1 MSTNKANEKP
11 TVKYVRL
18 GKTGLRVSVPI
29 VGCMS
34 FGSHEWQA
42 RDLLDWVVDEDKAI
56 ELLKAAWDRGVT
68 TLDTA
73 NVYSNGES
81 EKVIAKFIKK
91 YNIPREKLVIMSKCY
106 FLVGK
111 APNVLTI
118 TNPQLANERDYV
130 NQSGLSRTAIF
141 NAVNASLQRLET
153 DYIDLLQ
160 IHRYDYNTPPEETM
174 CALNDLV
181 RSGKVRY
188 LGASSMWTWQLS
200 EYNHIAEKN
209 GWTQFVS
216 MQNHHNLAYREEER
230 EMIPYCKYKGIG
242 LIPYAPLMQGNL
254 ARPLDPS
261 KHDGEKTSR
270 VNTSVIK
277 RVPNETD
284 RTIISRVEEL
294 AEKKGV
300 PMAQITIAWSLTK
313 VDSPIIGMSSAG
325 RLEEAIPIGVTLTDE
340 EIKYLE
346 EPYKPKPM
354 SGPL

>member
-1 MSTNKANEKP
+1 MSTKTSDKP
-11 TVKYVRL
+11 AVQYVRL
-18 GKTGLRVSVPI
+18 GKSGLRVSVPI

-34 FGSHEWQA
+34 FGTSEWQG
-42 RDLLDWVVDEDKAI
+42 WVTNEDKAI

-73 NVYSNGES
+73 NTYSNGVS
-81 EKVIAKFIKK
+81 EQIIAKFIKK
-91 YNIPREKLVIMSKCY
+91 YDIPREKLVILSKCY
-106 FLVGK
+106 FLV
-111 APNVLTI
+111 AEQPNIMTF
-118 TNPQLANERDYV
+118 TQPNLANQRDYV
-130 NQSGLSRTAIF
+130 NQGGLSRGAIF
-141 NAVNASLQRLET
+141 NQVEASLKRLET
-153 DYIDLLQ
+153 GYIDLLQ

-188 LGASSMWTWQLS
+188 IGASSMWTWQFQLL
-200 EYNHIAEKN
+200 NHTAEKH
-209 GWTQFVS
+209 GWTQFSS
-216 MQNHHNLAYREEER
+216 MQNHFSLTYREEER

-242 LIPYAPLMQGNL
+242 IIPYAPLAQGNL

-261 KHDGEKTSR
+261 KHDKEKTTR
-270 VNTSVIK
+270 QETSIVK
-277 RVPNETD
+277 RVPNEVD
-284 RTIISRVEEL
+284 REIIGRVEAL

-300 PMAQITIAWSLTK
+300 PMAQITIAWTMTK
-313 VDSPIIGMSSAG
+313 VDSPIIGMSSAK
-325 RLEEAIPIGVTLTDE
+325 RLEEAIPIGVTLTEE

>member
-1 MSTNKANEKP
+1 MSTTTEKP
-11 TVKYVRL
+11 TVQYVRL
-18 GKTGLRVSVPI
+18 GKSGLRVSVPI

-34 FGSHEWQA
+34 FGSHEWQE
-42 RDLLDWVVDEDKAI
+42 WVIDEDKAI

-73 NVYSNGES
+73 NVYSNGAS
-81 EKVIAKFIKK
+81 EKIIAKFIMK
-91 YNIPREKLVIMSKCY
+91 YNIPREKLVIMSKCF
-106 FLVGK
+106 FLVGD

-118 TNPQLANERDYV
+118 TNPKLANERDYV

-141 NAVNASLQRLET
+141 NAVEASLKRLET

-160 IHRYDYNTPPEETM
+160 IHRFDYNTPPEETM

-188 LGASSMWTWQLS
+188 LGASSMWTWQFSL
-200 EYNHIAEKN
+200 YNHVAETN

-216 MQNHHNLAYREEER
+216 MQNHFNLAYREEER
-230 EMIPYCKYKGIG
+230 EMIPYCNYKGIG
-242 LIPYAPLMQGNL
+242 IIPYAPLMQGSL

-261 KHDGEKTSR
+261 KHDSEKTSR
-270 VNTSVIK
+270 SSTAVFK
-277 RVPNETD
+277 RSPSETD
-284 RTIISRVEEL
+284 RAIISRVEEL
-294 AEKKGV
+294 ARKKGV
-300 PMAQITIAWSLTK
+300 PMAQITIAWTLTK
-313 VDSPIIGMSSAG
+313 VTSPIVGMSSAA
-325 RLEEAIPIGVTLTDE
+325 RLEEAIPIGVTLTEE

-354 SGPL
+354 AGPL

>member
-1 MSTNKANEKP
+1 MSTDKAEKP
-11 TVKYVRL
+11 VVQYVRL
-18 GKTGLRVSVPI
+18 GKSGLRVSVPI

-34 FGSHEWQA
+34 FGSSEWQ
-42 RDLLDWVVDEDKAI
+42 DWVVNEDKAI
-56 ELLKAAWDRGVT
+56 GLLKAAWDRGVT

-91 YNIPREKLVIMSKCY
+91 YNIPREKLVIMSKCF
-106 FLVGK
+106 FLVG
-111 APNVLTI
+111 ATPALNTI
-118 TNPQLANERDYV
+118 TRPELAKERDYV

-141 NAVNASLQRLET
+141 NAVQASLERLET

-160 IHRYDYNTPPEETM
+160 IHRFDYNTPPEETM

-188 LGASSMWTWQLS
+188 IGASSMWAWQFSL
-200 EYNHIAEKN
+200 YNHVAEKN
-209 GWTQFVS
+209 GWTEFVS
-216 MQNHHNLAYREEER
+216 MQNHYNMCYREEER

-242 LIPYAPLMQGNL
+242 IIPYAPLMQGNL

-261 KHDGEKTSR
+261 KHDKEKTSR
-270 VNTSVIK
+270 EHTSVVK

-300 PMAQITIAWSLTK
+300 PMAQITIAWTMSK
-313 VDSPIIGMSSAG
+313 IDSPIIGMSSAQ
-325 RLEEAIPIGVTLTDE
+325 RLEEAIPIGVTLTEE

-354 SGPL
+354 AGPL